1 MNVRPARPLT
11 PLRIANSF
19 RGHVS
24 IPGFASPRRL
34 VLHIGFVILTG
45 RPLTYT
51 LSSPTPVKRE
61 EGKFFGVVPL
71 MSTTLGER
79 ASLGRTETVEST
91 EAQPRRGRNDREVI
105 VVGGSAAGLFTAA
118 SVARGGLRVRVL
130 ESKPQFEPAPRTLI
144 VTDHFPTRW
153 ALPPAKASSTKFDV
167 SNSLPMAAPHR
178 SR

>member
-34 VLHIGFVILTG
+34 VLHIGFVIRTG
-45 RPLTYT
+45 SPLTYT

-61 EGKFFGVVPL
+61 EGKFFGVVAL

-79 ASLGRTETVEST
+79 TSLGRTEAGEST
-91 EAQPRRGRNDREVI
+91 EAQPRRGRNDREDI
-105 VVGGSAAGLFTAA
+105 VVSGSA
-118 SVARGGLRVRVL
+118 GGH
-130 ESKPQFEPAPRTLI
+130 FNAP
-144 VTDHFPTRW
+144 
-153 ALPPAKASSTKFDV
+153 ST
-167 SNSLPMAAPHR
+167 
-178 SR
+178 